1 MSAHAT
7 AGGAAD
13 RAERANTMG
22 GTDAPPPRS
31 TTLGGVDDRASE
43 LTSEARI
50 ALDLLQEQGSASVDA
65 LRAAGVTMP
74 AQALYA
80 LQLAGWPVV
89 RRGSTWR
96 LTDPNAPVPPK
107 PAPIPRVRRVS
118 RDA

>member
-1 MSAHAT
+1 MRARSARDH
-7 AGGAAD
+7 GAAPAGLAMRPAMARED
-13 RAERANTMG
+13 GAC
-22 GTDAPPPRS
+22 
-31 TTLGGVDDRASE
+31 TTLDGVDDRASE
-43 LTSEARI
+43 LTNEARI
-50 ALDLLQEQGSASVDA
+50 ALDLLQEEGAASVDG

-107 PAPIPRVRRVS
+107 PAPIPRVRRVV
-118 RDA
+118 REG